1 MKYNDGMSEAPW
13 KQNLGL
19 TCSAVSALGAAS
31 ALSLSIGIRPWN
43 NGGRVPIGAPS
54 LHHPSILWLV
64 LAVVLIAVS
73 IGIWYRRRFKKT
85 ISLLEESKR
94 ELEGQLAERDSRIAE
109 LENELRSYSREVTIS
124 PY

>member
-1 MKYNDGMSEAPW
+1 MKNDGTPEASW

-19 TCSAVSALGAAS
+19 ICSFLSALGAVPP
-31 ALSLSIGIRPWN
+31 LSLYFGFRPWN
-43 NGGRVPIGAPS
+43 SGG
-54 LHHPSILWLV
+54 HILWLV
-64 LAVVLIAVS
+64 LAVALFALS
-73 IGIWYRRRFKKT
+73 IGISLYVLRRFRET

-109 LENELRSYSREVTIS
+109 LENELGGSDEVKIS